1 MPPRDEVEHEND
13 DEHEHE
19 ETMSQKILGLKNA
32 VPYLRMFKGK
42 TFVVKAGGGTLLDSA
57 MLDNLAEQIGLLH
70 QLNIHVVVVH
80 GGGPQATEMSERLGV
95 EVEQVNGRRVT
106 NAETLDV
113 AKMIFNGKINTDLLA
128 GLQKHQAPAVGLSG
142 VDGGLI
148 RAVRRPKV
156 DVTDAD
162 TGETKEVDFGYV
174 GDVTGVDVSVLEHLL
189 EGSFVPVVSALA
201 GGENG
206 EVYNVNADTIAAHI
220 AAGLD
225 AEKLLILTSADGVLE
240 SAEDPDSLISH
251 MDRQKLEALIES
263 GAKGG
268 MKAKLEACRVALD
281 GDVKRTHILNGEV
294 EDSLLTEIFTNEG
307 CGTLIVA

>member
-1 MPPRDEVEHEND
+1 
-13 DEHEHE
+13 
-19 ETMSQKILGLKNA
+19 MSQKILGLKNA

-70 QLNIHVVVVH
+70 QLNIKVVVVH

-128 GLQKHQAPAVGLSG
+128 GLQKHQVPAVGLSG

-148 RAVRRPKV
+148 RAARRPKV
-156 DVTDAD
+156 DVMDSE
-162 TGETKEVDFGYV
+162 TGETKEVDFGFV
-174 GDVTGVDVSVLEHLL
+174 GDVTRVDVSVLEHLL
-189 EGSFVPVVSALA
+189 EGAFVPVVSALA

-220 AAGLD
+220 AAGLH

-240 SAEDPDSLISH
+240 QADDPDSLISH
-251 MDRQKLEALIES
+251 MDRQKLESLIES

-281 GDVKRTHILNGEV
+281 GDVRRTHILNGEV